1 MTDIITNQIIFIYI
15 TRTYATISC
24 KYEIVYY
31 PSCRHDFEFRN
42 SQWFSLFLCLFLYL
56 FSIPSFLSS
65 FLFLRNSVYPYII
78 FSLSACLSNCPSLSI
93 SLSLSLYPSLFLFL
107 FLSLHLSPCLFY
119 SLSFAFSFYLSLY
132 LFFTFHLANS
142 SSSPI
147 VTHLHV
153 ILQFPW

>member
-1 MTDIITNQIIFIYI
+1 MTDTITNQIIFIYI

-65 FLFLRNSVYPYII
+65 FLFLCNSVYPYII
-78 FSLSACLSNCPSLSI
+78 FSLSACLLNCPSLSI
-93 SLSLSLYPSLFLFL
+93 SFTLSLYPSLFLFL
-107 FLSLHLSPCLFY
+107 FLSLHLSLSTSPSASFTL
-119 SLSFAFSFYLSLY
+119 SLSLSPSISLSISFS
-132 LFFTFHLANS
+132 LFHFFS
-142 SSSPI
+142 R
-147 VTHLHV
+147 
-153 ILQFPW
+153 